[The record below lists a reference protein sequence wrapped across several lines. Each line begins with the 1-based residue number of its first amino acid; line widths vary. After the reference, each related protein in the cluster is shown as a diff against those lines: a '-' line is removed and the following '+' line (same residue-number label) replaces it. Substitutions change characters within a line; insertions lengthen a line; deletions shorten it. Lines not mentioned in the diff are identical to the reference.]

1 MLQTVLPRYAY
12 REYMTD
18 VVIQHLISNETV
30 TVKCRDLVK
39 KIAVYKNRLAVRTCC
54 HHSTDN
60 NPECRETCDCPP
72 HWVIDTGM

>member
-1 MLQTVLPRYAY
+1 MVLPRYAY

-39 KIAVYKNRLAVRTCC
+39 KIAIYKNRLAVRTLC
-54 HHSTDN
+54 HHNTDN
-60 NPECRETCDCPP
+60 TEHRETSDCPP
-72 HWVIDTGM
+72 HWVIDVRM